1 MVLHPG
7 GGRAAGAGER
17 LGEVGGRI
25 VAETILGILD
35 ADKDS
40 YFHQRGWTP
49 TIPAAVRGEFRIGDL
64 LTFAGAP

>member
-1 MVLHPG
+1 M
-7 GGRAAGAGER
+7 
-17 LGEVGGRI
+17 GGRI

-49 TIPAAVRGEFRIGDL
+49 IIPAAGARFRIGDL
-64 LTFAGAP
+64 LRFAGVA